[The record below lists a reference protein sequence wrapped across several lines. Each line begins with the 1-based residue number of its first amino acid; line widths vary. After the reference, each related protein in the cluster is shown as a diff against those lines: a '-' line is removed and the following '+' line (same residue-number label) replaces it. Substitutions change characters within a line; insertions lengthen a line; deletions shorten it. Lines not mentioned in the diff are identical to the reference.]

1 LNSVSSTFLITLIV
15 LLVLFSAFFSATE
28 TGMMALNRYRL
39 RHRVSRHDK
48 RAKQIT
54 TLLKRPDRL
63 LGVILIGNTV
73 TNIIAASLTTI
84 LGLKLLG
91 DVGALIATVLLTL
104 SILLFG
110 EIAPKTLAALHPER
124 VAYFSIYPI
133 RIIFWAFYPAVWLLS
148 TLSNALLKIL
158 GVNHKDSKNEQL
170 SQEELRTLVH
180 EAAPLLPESDRNM
193 LVGVLDLRAMTVD
206 DIMVPR
212 ADIVGIDLAE
222 DWEDIIED
230 LHHYQHTRLPI
241 YENDINQVRGIIH
254 VRTILQLMAVEELS
268 KETLI
273 KMADKIYFI
282 PEGTPLTTQLMNFQI
297 NKCRIGLVVDEYGD
311 IEGLVTLE
319 DILEEV
325 IGEFTTDIAQTHVD
339 IHPEGGGSYIVDG
352 SASVREL
359 NRDMHWNLPIDGPKT
374 LSGLIIE
381 YLEVIPER
389 PVCLRIAG
397 YPMEIVKIQDNTV
410 KAVRI
415 YPLLK

>member
-1 LNSVSSTFLITLIV
+1 
-15 LLVLFSAFFSATE
+15 
-28 TGMMALNRYRL
+28 MMALNRYRL

>member
-1 LNSVSSTFLITLIV
+1 MNSVSSTFLITLIV